1 MGGHS
6 ISRAHPAGLW
16 GHHQRFWVPATD
28 QNVPYSASIGAWYYY
43 NHHEWCRLSIENGGS
58 QLIRECRDPTWVV
71 SRKKLLQATRSMA
84 DEIQDEKGITFH
96 EEFKK
101 DVTELEAGGTLTLRP
116 SDPLRSRIAHFMA
129 ENYTSKEAGRVMC
142 PAFFWR
148 PHMTSQ
154 SA

>member
-1 MGGHS
+1 
-6 ISRAHPAGLW
+6 
-16 GHHQRFWVPATD
+16 
-28 QNVPYSASIGAWYYY
+28 
-43 NHHEWCRLSIENGGS
+43 
-58 QLIRECRDPTWVV
+58 
-71 SRKKLLQATRSMA
+71 MA

-129 ENYTSKEAGRVMC
+129 EKYTSKEAGRVMC

-148 PHMTSQ
+148 PHMTSL

>member
-1 MGGHS
+1 M
-6 ISRAHPAGLW
+6 
-16 GHHQRFWVPATD
+16 
-28 QNVPYSASIGAWYYY
+28 
-43 NHHEWCRLSIENGGS
+43 
-58 QLIRECRDPTWVV
+58 IRECRDPTWVV

-101 DVTELEAGGTLTLRP
+101 DVTELEALRP

-148 PHMTSQ
+148 PRVTSQ